1 MRDALQELRSGK
13 RFFAA
18 REETKGLWSSARG
31 EAQYTETRALAQGS
45 DPPLASAPYGR
56 PPLMVGRGQLLLRQF
71 SIQSPPKRNR
81 GLLLETRHAEIC
93 ETADGASDQCL

>member
-56 PPLMVGRGQLLLRQF
+56 PPANGWAEDNFQRSIAAQTQPWTVVRDSTRGNLR
-71 SIQSPPKRNR
+71 N
-81 GLLLETRHAEIC
+81 C
-93 ETADGASDQCL
+93 

>member
-45 DPPLASAPYGR
+45 DPRLASAPYGR
-56 PPLMVGRGQLLLRQF
+56 PPANGRP
-71 SIQSPPKRNR
+71 STTSAPAI
-81 GLLLETRHAEIC
+81 
-93 ETADGASDQCL
+93 

>member
-56 PPLMVGRGQLLLRQF
+56 PPLMVGRVQLQLRRF
-71 SIQSPPKRNR
+71 SVRFAAQTQPWTVVRDSTRGNLRN
-81 GLLLETRHAEIC
+81 C
-93 ETADGASDQCL
+93 

>member
-45 DPPLASAPYGR
+45 DPRLASA
-56 PPLMVGRGQLLLRQF
+56 LTVALLLMGGPRTT
-71 SIQSPPKRNR
+71 SAPP
-81 GLLLETRHAEIC
+81 I
-93 ETADGASDQCL
+93 